1 MVSIKQILK
10 YFVFLFLNNFLVTIS
25 KDFLGNGDSDDES
38 DGEDVDRFA
47 VKPQFQGEQG
57 QKVF

>member
-1 MVSIKQILK
+1 MKWSEVDFKI
-10 YFVFLFLNNFLVTIS
+10 FCFLVTIS

-38 DGEDVDRFA
+38 DGEDVDRFS

-57 QKVF
+57 QKVFILYI

>member
-1 MVSIKQILK
+1 MKWSEGDFKIFCFLATIL
-10 YFVFLFLNNFLVTIS
+10 

-38 DGEDVDRFA
+38 DGEDVDRFS

-57 QKVF
+57 QKVFILYI